1 MRRYLILGASVLVSA
16 LFLWLA
22 LKDVP
27 LQEIWNNI
35 QHANLLWIGV
45 AFLSV
50 TAGLYLRAIRWRG
63 LVDDKISTMRSF
75 HILNITFLLNQLP
88 LRAGEVARSLLAT
101 REHIPVLTAAT
112 SIVVE
117 RLLDTV
123 LVVVWLALALTR
135 VPDAPPEIT
144 VTAALFGVAAVG
156 AFVILIV
163 FARFPNLAHWSLNLV
178 ERILPFLKRLP
189 LERLLDNVLDGLK
202 PLTNWKRAAHAII
215 WTLISWSVS
224 LFTFFALELALDVP
238 NIAPGTDLFLM
249 AVIAVTMASFS
260 IAIPVSVASFGPFEG
275 AVLIA
280 GKALGM
286 DDAIALSLGFIAHG
300 ITVLGYAVWGTIA
313 LLVMGVSLGDVL
325 SGGTEKPAESPVEVE
340 GRV

>member
-1 MRRYLILGASVLVSA
+1 MRRYLILAASVLVSA

-27 LQEIWNNI
+27 LPEIWKNI
-35 QHANLLWIGV
+35 QDANLLWAGV
-45 AFLSV
+45 AFVSV
-50 TAGLYLRAIRWRG
+50 TLGLYFRAIRWRG
-63 LVDDKISTMRSF
+63 LVDDKIPTVRSF

-101 REHIPVLTAAT
+101 RENVPVLTAAT

-135 VPDAPPEIT
+135 VPDAPSEIT
-144 VTAALFGVAAVG
+144 VTAALFGVAAIG
-156 AFVILIV
+156 AFIVLII
-163 FARFPNLAHWSLNLV
+163 FARFPNLAHKSLNLA
-178 ERILPFLKRLP
+178 ERILPFLRRLP

-202 PLTNWKRAAHAII
+202 PLTNWRRAAHAII

-224 LFTFFALELALDVP
+224 LFTFYSLENALHIPDL
-238 NIAPGTDLFLM
+238 APGTDLFLM
-249 AVIAVTMASFS
+249 AVVAVTMASFS

-286 DDAIALSLGFIAHG
+286 DDAVALSLGFVAHG
-300 ITVLGYAVWGTIA
+300 ITVSGYAVWGTIA
-313 LLVMGVSLGDVL
+313 LLAMGVSLGDVM
-325 SGGTEKPAESPVEVE
+325 SGGDKKTAEVEVE
-340 GRV
+340 GAV